1 MNRALAKLASLT
13 WTALK
18 VLLLILF
25 YAPLMLLL
33 LDLHLGFG
41 LLPLAAMALYTLAP
55 PARPPIRSTLKALT
69 LVLLLGPLVL
79 LYLISSTVNPRSW
92 G

>member
-1 MNRALAKLASLT
+1 MRPARAAVLAA
-13 WTALK
+13 TAL
-18 VLLLILF
+18 
-25 YAPLMLLL
+25 YA
-33 LDLHLGFG
+33 
-41 LLPLAAMALYTLAP
+41 LAP

>member
-1 MNRALAKLASLT
+1 MSSALAKLAGFI

-18 VLLLILF
+18 MLLLTLF
-25 YAPLMLLL
+25 YAPLVFLL

-41 LLPLAAMALYTLAP
+41 LLLFATAALYGLAP
-55 PARPPIRSTLKALT
+55 RARPPMRSTLKALT
-69 LVLLLGPLVL
+69 LVLLLGPLLL

-92 G
+92 S